1 MRLRIGVDVGGTFT
15 DFTAID
21 LDSGNNF
28 NNKVRSTPDDPSIA
42 ILKGT
47 AALLQETGVSGQST
61 VFFGHGTTVVTN
73 MVVERKGTPLA
84 VVTTR
89 GFRDVL
95 ELGRQARPHVYDY
108 TVRRPEPL
116 ARRRNRLEVDERVAA
131 DGSVIRPLDL
141 ADIDAVAATIRE
153 RGLGA
158 VAICFLH
165 AYRNPAHE
173 ALAASRLRAALPGIL
188 VTASYETASEY
199 REFERFSTTALNA
212 FVGPRAMQYFDRLA
226 SGLEKLN
233 VKARPYTV
241 TSNGGLVDDQSAG
254 AVPVR
259 TALSGPAAGVTG
271 IGRILA
277 RHNFG
282 DLITFD
288 VGGTSTDI
296 AVVEGGRPR
305 HVRAG
310 EVAGHPILAPMVDI
324 EVIGSGGG
332 SLARIDEGGA
342 LAVGPE
348 SAGADPGP
356 VAYGRGGSIPTLTD
370 ALLVLGH
377 LDPDIRLGGSL
388 AVSTDKA
395 REAIAENIADP
406 LGFDVAAAAGG
417 ILAIATANMART
429 IRSFSTARGIEPERL
444 SLVAYGGAGPL
455 LAVGVAA
462 ELGMSRVIVP
472 SSPGTLCARALLVS
486 DVARDFSVTRVS
498 ALTDENWG
506 GICAEF
512 AGMAAEGQSW
522 LAAEGIPP
530 EDHHFDR
537 VLEAR
542 YAGQNFEIAVPFT
555 ASEGAAK
562 MRKRFDTAHAREQG
576 FSLPERPVDCVTYR
590 VKAHAHP
597 VGSQDNGSKIS
608 KSETAATTG
617 RQIWLAGKWHGANV
631 LDRANLGPGALIA
644 GPAVLNEVT
653 ATTLIPPNWQ
663 GEVLDDGTISVVPHL
678 EGEG

>member
-15 DFTAID
+15 DFAAID

-28 NNKVRSTPDDPSIA
+28 NSKVRSTPDDPSIA
-42 ILKGT
+42 ILEGT
-47 AALLQETGVSGQST
+47 AALLQEAGSSGEST

-84 VVTTR
+84 VIATR

-108 TVRRPEPL
+108 TVRRAQPL

-131 DGSVIRPLDL
+131 DGTVVRPLDL
-141 ADIDAVAATIRE
+141 AEIDAVAEAIRE

-173 ALAASRLRAALPGIL
+173 ALAASRIRAALPGVF

-212 FVGPRAMQYFDRLA
+212 FVGPRAMQYFERLE

-233 VKARPYTV
+233 IKSRPYTV
-241 TSNGGLVDDQSAG
+241 TSNGGLIDSKSAST
-254 AVPVR
+254 VPVR

-277 RHNFG
+277 RHNLG

-296 AVVEGGRPR
+296 AAVEGGRPR

-342 LAVGPE
+342 LTVGPE

-388 AVSTDKA
+388 AIHIDKA

-406 LGFDVAAAAGG
+406 LEIDVEAAAAG

-429 IRSFSTARGIEPERL
+429 IRSFATARGIEPERL

-472 SSPGTLCARALLVS
+472 SAPGTLCARALLVS
-486 DVARDFSVTRVS
+486 DIARDFSVTRV
-498 ALTDENWG
+498 APLDDEFWG
-506 GICAEF
+506 DICAAF
-512 AGMAAEGQSW
+512 AGMEAEGQSW
-522 LAAEGIPP
+522 LEAESVPP
-530 EDHHFDR
+530 EDHRFDR

-542 YAGQNFEIAVPFT
+542 YAGQNFEIAIPF
-555 ASEGAAK
+555 AAAESATET
-562 MRKRFDTAHAREQG
+562 RNRFDMAHEREQG

-590 VKAHAHP
+590 LKAHAHP
-597 VGSQDNGSKIS
+597 VGSEFNGSEIS
-608 KSETAATTG
+608 AKETTASGG
-617 RQIWLAGKWHGANV
+617 RRIWLAGKWHSAKV
-631 LDRANLGPGALIA
+631 FDRASLGAGAKIA

-663 GEVLDDGTISVVPHL
+663 CEVLDDGTISIVPQL
-678 EGEG
+678 EGEE

>member
-1 MRLRIGVDVGGTFT
+1 MKLRIGVDVGGTFT
-15 DFTAID
+15 DFAAID
-21 LDSGNNF
+21 LDSGNDF
-28 NNKVRSTPDDPSIA
+28 NHKVRSTPEDPSIA
-42 ILKGT
+42 ILEGT
-47 AALLQETGVSGQST
+47 AALLEEAGASGQST

-84 VVTTR
+84 VITTR

-116 ARRRNRLEVDERVAA
+116 ARRRHRFEVDERVAA
-131 DGSVIRPLDL
+131 DGTIIRPLDL
-141 ADIDAVAATIRE
+141 DAIDRVAEAIRQC
-153 RGLGA
+153 GLGA
-158 VAICFLH
+158 VAVCLLH
-165 AYRNPAHE
+165 AYRNPVHE
-173 ALAASRLRAALPGIL
+173 ALVASRLRIALPDVF
-188 VTASYETASEY
+188 VTASHETAPEY

-212 FVGPRAMQYFDRLA
+212 FVGPRAMQYFGRLA

-233 VKARPYTV
+233 IGARPYTV
-241 TSNGGLVDDQSAG
+241 TSNGGLVDSKSAS
-254 AVPVR
+254 AVPAR

-277 RHNFG
+277 RHKFE

-296 AVVEGGRPR
+296 AVVEGGHPR

-342 LAVGPE
+342 LTVGPE

-388 AVSTDKA
+388 AIHIDKA
-395 REAIAENIADP
+395 KAAIASHISDP
-406 LGFDVAAAAGG
+406 LGFDVEAAAGG
-417 ILAIATANMART
+417 VLAIATANMART
-429 IRSFSTARGIEPERL
+429 IRSFSTARGIEPDRL
-444 SLVAYGGAGPL
+444 TLVAYGGAGPL
-455 LAVGVAA
+455 LAVGVAT
-462 ELGMSRVIVP
+462 ELGMSRVVVP
-472 SSPGTLCARALLVS
+472 AAPGTLCARALLVS
-486 DVARDFSVTRVS
+486 DIARDFSVTRITPLS
-498 ALTDENWG
+498 DDNWDD
-506 GICAEF
+506 ICATF
-512 AGMAAEGQSW
+512 AGMELEGRDW
-522 LAAEGIPP
+522 LTSEGIPS
-530 EDHHFDR
+530 EDHRFDR

-542 YAGQNFEIAVPFT
+542 YAGQNFEIAVPFS
-555 ASEGAAK
+555 ASEGADE
-562 MRKRFDTAHAREQG
+562 MRKMFDEAHRREQG
-576 FSLPERPVDCVTYR
+576 FSLPSRSVDSVTYR
-590 VKAHAHP
+590 VKVHALP
-597 VGSQDNGSKIS
+597 VGSQDIGEN
-608 KSETAATTG
+608 TPMPDTTDS
-617 RQIWLAGKWHGANV
+617 RSRPIWMAGDWHDAVV
-631 LDRANLGPGALIA
+631 LNRESLKPGTLIA

-653 ATTLIPPNWQ
+653 ATTLIPPKWR
-663 GEVLDDGTISVVPHL
+663 GEVLDDGTISITPKP